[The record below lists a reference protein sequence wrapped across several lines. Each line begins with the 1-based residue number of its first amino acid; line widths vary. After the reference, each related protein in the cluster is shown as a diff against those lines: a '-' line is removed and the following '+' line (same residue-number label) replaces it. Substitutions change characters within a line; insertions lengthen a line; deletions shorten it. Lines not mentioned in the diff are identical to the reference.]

1 MNHTQSRVS
10 GSDLQYAMPDSTHLS
25 GAVLV
30 DLQLDPRKDPKVDPG
45 KARRILANRLS
56 AARSKMKAR
65 SHATVSLYQCQ
76 LCDRT
81 PS

>member
-1 MNHTQSRVS
+1 MSRTQSRVS
-10 GSDLQYAMPDSTHLS
+10 GSDLQYAMPHECLS
-25 GAVLV
+25 WHCSIH
-30 DLQLDPRKDPKVDPG
+30 LQLDPRKDPKVDPG
-45 KARRILANRLS
+45 KAKRILANRLS

-76 LCDRT
+76 LCDKT